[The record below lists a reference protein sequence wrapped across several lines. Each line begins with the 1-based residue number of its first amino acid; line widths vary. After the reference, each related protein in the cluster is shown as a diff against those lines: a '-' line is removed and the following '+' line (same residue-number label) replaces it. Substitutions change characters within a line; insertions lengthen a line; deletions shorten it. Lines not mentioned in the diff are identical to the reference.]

1 MSGVVVMVSV
11 ATSDLSDCVYGSPK
25 ETTVGKNIKLQ
36 FGVALTKEPCRSRV
50 DFGDPIQWFVYK
62 PDGTEIIGEKDTLKC
77 CLAGGPYDDSY
88 YDFPDVGD
96 YTIKI
101 KFCDTGDWASWKV
114 TAKAEKGSIA
124 VTVKYPNGNA
134 ITPQYLILYDKDWNG
149 LKRASPSSN
158 KYTFTDLDAGTYNVE
173 AYKDNMFIGYV
184 GNIKVSAGETKS
196 VTLTTLYKRNLKV
209 TVYYKDGLTPIDGA
223 TVKVYSWDGY
233 EKEWDYEYKGTT
245 NSQGKLTFSSWPTS
259 CSGEKYKLKV
269 EHNGYSKTKEPV
281 YVDKDSGSS
290 YKINL
295 DEPVPK
301 GSITVTVKYPSGSGI
316 TPDTAILYDSDYH
329 DIKRL
334 NPSSYEFTFADLN
347 AGTYHVETYKD
358 NMFIGGKTYI
368 DIGTGESKSV
378 TITTLY
384 KRNLEVTVYYKDG
397 LTPIDGAT
405 VKIYSWDGYEKE
417 WDYEY
422 KGTTNAQGKIT
433 FSSWPTSCSGEKYKL
448 KVEHNG
454 YTKIKEPVYVDKDSG
469 SSYTIITD
477 EPASVILQVP
487 YEYQDGAEWCAP
499 ASTAMVLKY
508 YGKIVHMWDIADAL
522 DLESDEGANMS
533 DIFNYIMGYPDLS
546 VHEGDDNPEVD
557 DGEYKEWIPW
567 PLLDW
572 QLRDYLVSE
581 LKNDKNPIILRIGKI
596 NHAVV
601 VVGVSQEDTSD
612 PTFYVNDPSG
622 HLLKEI
628 GIDISQVIPI
638 KYPVKW
644 SQIKQFWGGGIG
656 GEKGFHSIS
665 VQGNPNPPEGSLSD
679 VNFAAYSVGQPLMAK
694 RWYNDGLKWNFS
706 GAEYPI
712 DDYSASFNS
721 TDILSMNA
729 LIANHM
735 DSSKKYIYKFITESG
750 NIIDSQETPIINPY
764 GVYAVHLEKPFY
776 EMGLNN
782 GKRGVYIELYDLN
795 STLLDKIGP
804 ITFTVKN
811 VPPNCS
817 ITTDADLGG
826 WEWSRDKIRIWVD
839 ASDIDGN
846 VTQVE
851 VESSTDHS
859 GWHNIGTDHSPPWMI
874 WWDTTSISQD
884 DSVWIRARAKDD
896 SGDYSDWYESGPYK
910 IDNNLPFTSHS
921 LSPSSPDGENGWY
934 KSDVTVTLTASDSG
948 SGVYKTWYKLD
959 WGIGHSDWMEYDGP
973 QTIGIEGNIIF
984 YYYSE
989 DNACDYQGAWGNK
1002 EGEKSCS
1009 FKIDKTKP
1017 SASISINDG
1026 EEYTDSRS
1034 VTLYLSHSDDT
1045 SGVDKCRYKNEGEPW
1060 TEWESCSPTKSWT
1073 LTKGDGT
1080 KTVYYQVK
1088 DKAGNIKEVFDTIV
1102 LDTTPTDTTPP
1113 TIISVS
1119 PSGGATGVPVTTT
1132 ISVTFS
1138 EAMNTASA
1146 EAAFSITPSVA
1157 GTFSWV
1163 ENTMTFTP
1171 ITNLAHSTTYTV
1183 TISATATDMAGN
1195 GLDGNENGIAEGSP
1209 ADDYTW
1215 SFTTE
1220 EMKEYGVDLSCA
1232 NPEKTIPS
1240 GGYATYNI
1248 TVKNTGNV
1256 EDTIKVTPSLPPLP
1270 PTRSPWTY
1278 SLDKYS
1284 VELSPGESTKVVLTV
1299 SDISDKGLPAGSSC
1313 EVEVIGISQGDPTKS
1328 DSVLTKTTVGD
1339 WNPWNDPDSDGGES
1353 ITTAELQ
1360 EAIHCWLN
1368 DEPAPKTGAEIT
1380 TARLQEVI
1388 HQWLV
1393 G

>member
-1 MSGVVVMVSV
+1 DYIPDSPGTYYFAVVV
-11 ATSDLSDCVYGSPK
+11 YG
-25 ETTVGKNIKLQ
+25 
-36 FGVALTKEPCRSRV
+36 
-50 DFGDPIQWFVYK
+50 
-62 PDGTEIIGEKDTLKC
+62 
-77 CLAGGPYDDSY
+77 Y
-88 YDFPDVGD
+88 Y
-96 YTIKI
+96 
-101 KFCDTGDWASWKV
+101 
-114 TAKAEKGSIA
+114 
-124 VTVKYPNGNA
+124 N
-134 ITPQYLILYDKDWNG
+134 
-149 LKRASPSSN
+149 N
-158 KYTFTDLDAGTYNVE
+158 KYTVVDQHD
-173 AYKDNMFIGYV
+173 
-184 GNIKVSAGETKS
+184 
-196 VTLTTLYKRNLKV
+196 
-209 TVYYKDGLTPIDGA
+209 
-223 TVKVYSWDGY
+223 W
-233 EKEWDYEYKGTT
+233 YKG
-245 NSQGKLTFSSWPTS
+245 F
-259 CSGEKYKLKV
+259 EA
-269 EHNGYSKTKEPV
+269 EE
-281 YVDKDSGSS
+281 
-290 YKINL
+290 
-295 DEPVPK
+295 
-301 GSITVTVKYPSGSGI
+301 SI
-316 TPDTAILYDSDYH
+316 
-329 DIKRL
+329 
-334 NPSSYEFTFADLN
+334 
-347 AGTYHVETYKD
+347 
-358 NMFIGGKTYI
+358 
-368 DIGTGESKSV
+368 
-378 TITTLY
+378 
-384 KRNLEVTVYYKDG
+384 
-397 LTPIDGAT
+397 
-405 VKIYSWDGYEKE
+405 
-417 WDYEY
+417 
-422 KGTTNAQGKIT
+422 
-433 FSSWPTSCSGEKYKL
+433 
-448 KVEHNG
+448 
-454 YTKIKEPVYVDKDSG
+454 
-469 SSYTIITD
+469 
-477 EPASVILQVP
+477 QVP

-533 DIFNYIMGYPDLS
+533 DIFDYIMGYPDLS

-622 HLLKEI
+622 HLLEEI

-750 NIIDSQETPIINPY
+750 NVIDSQETPIINPY
-764 GVYAVHLEKPFY
+764 GVYTVHLEKPFY

-826 WEWSRDKIRIWVD
+826 WEWSRDKIRIWID

-859 GWHNIGTDHSPPWMI
+859 SWHNIGTDHSPPWMI

-896 SGDYSDWYESGPYK
+896 SGDYSDWCESGPYK
-910 IDNNLPFTSHS
+910 IDNNLPFTSYS

-934 KSDVTVTLTASDSG
+934 KSDVTVTLTANDSG

-959 WGIGHSDWMEYDGP
+959 WGTGHSDWMEYDGP
-973 QTIGIEGNIIF
+973 QTIGEIGKSVTF

-989 DNACDYQGAWGNK
+989 DNACDYHGAWGNK
-1002 EGEKSCS
+1002 EVEKNCS

-1119 PSGGATGVPVTTT
+1119 PSGGATGVPVTTK
-1132 ISVTFS
+1132 ISATFS
-1138 EAMNTASA
+1138 EAMNTASV
-1146 EAAFSITPSVA
+1146 EAAFSITSSVA
-1157 GTFSWV
+1157 GTFIWV

-1171 ITNLAHSTTYTV
+1171 TANLAHNTTYTV

-1209 ADDYTW
+1209 TDDYTW

-1220 EMKEYGVDLSCA
+1220 GM
-1232 NPEKTIPS
+1232 
-1240 GGYATYNI
+1240 
-1248 TVKNTGNV
+1248 
-1256 EDTIKVTPSLPPLP
+1256 
-1270 PTRSPWTY
+1270 
-1278 SLDKYS
+1278 
-1284 VELSPGESTKVVLTV
+1284 
-1299 SDISDKGLPAGSSC
+1299 
-1313 EVEVIGISQGDPTKS
+1313 
-1328 DSVLTKTTVGD
+1328 GD
-1339 WNPWNDPDSDGGES
+1339 WNPWNDPDS
-1353 ITTAELQ
+1353 
-1360 EAIHCWLN
+1360 
-1368 DEPAPKTGAEIT
+1368 
-1380 TARLQEVI
+1380 
-1388 HQWLV
+1388 
-1393 G
+1393 